1 MTLDLT
7 VNLGNILAAATSIVA
22 IIWGIS
28 RLSSH
33 QEEFF
38 RTLHRHE
45 AKLNDHEDRL
55 QDHGERLAALS
66 PERRLERR
74 R

>member
-7 VNLGNILAAATSIVA
+7 VNLGNLLAAASSVVA
-22 IIWGIS
+22 IVWGIS

-33 QEEFF
+33 QDELF
-38 RTLHRHE
+38 RALTRHE
-45 AKLNDHEDRL
+45 HRLQDHEDRL

-66 PERRLERR
+66 PERRLDRR